1 MNSVSCQNA
10 LNPWQMTANP
20 DLFSQR
26 LLRWYSRHGRHD
38 LPWQQ
43 QRTPYRVWVS
53 EIMLQQTRVE
63 TVIPYYRSFMQQ
75 FPTVQ
80 ALANAELDSVLH
92 LWTGLGYYARARN
105 LHRAAIKIV
114 HEHGGKMPMSMDELM
129 GLPGIGRSTAGAI
142 LALSANQ
149 RHSIL
154 DGNVRRVL
162 ARHRGIEGWPGRS
175 LVERQ
180 LWEVAEDFTPDNQV
194 ADYTQA
200 IMDLGA
206 TVCLKSTPEC
216 AQCPVNDDCYARIH
230 HCQQDYPG
238 RKPRKTLPVKKTVF
252 VILDNGRGE
261 ILLQQ
266 RPPAGIWGGLWTFPE
281 CSPDENIENWLA
293 AQLGYTARAVR
304 EMAPFRHTFSHYHL
318 DIIPVHIHTRENSAG
333 VADND
338 RYIWYSPANTRKL
351 GLAAPVKSLLDQ
363 LARKQSGDLHG
374 QNGTLCETGQG
385 G

>member
-1 MNSVSCQNA
+1 MNWSFCRNA
-10 LNPWQMTANP
+10 LNRWSMTVRP
-20 DLFSQR
+20 DSFSQR
-26 LLRWYSRHGRHD
+26 LLRWYSRNGRHD

-63 TVIPYYRSFMQQ
+63 TVIPYYQSFMQQ

-114 HEHGGKMPMSMDELM
+114 HEHAGRVPMSMDELTE
-129 GLPGIGRSTAGAI
+129 LPGIGRSTAGAI

-162 ARHRGIEGWPGRS
+162 ARHRGIGGWPGKAEVLR
-175 LVERQ
+175 E
-180 LWEVAEDFTPDNQV
+180 LWNVADACTPAAQV

-206 TVCLKSTPEC
+206 TVCLKSKP
-216 AQCPVNDDCYARIH
+216 QCPLCPVADDCYARLH
-230 HCQQDYPG
+230 NRQQDYPG
-238 RKPRKTLPVKKTVF
+238 KKPRKALPVKKTVF
-252 VILDNGRGE
+252 AILENSHGD
-261 ILLQQ
+261 IMLQQ
-266 RPPAGIWGGLWTFPE
+266 RPLTGIWGGLWSFPE
-281 CSPDENIENWLA
+281 CSPEENIENWLT

-318 DIIPVHIHTRENSAG
+318 DIVPVHIHVGEGSAG

-338 RYIWYSPANTRKL
+338 RYIWYSPAKTRKL
-351 GLAAPVKSLLDQ
+351 GLAAPVKSLLEQ
-363 LARKQSGDLHG
+363 LARKHAGDLHG
-374 QNGTLCETGQG
+374 QNSTLCKTGQG